1 MSRIRRT
8 SAALVVAGSMLVG
21 TAACT
26 APPGDTTS
34 NAASIQQILALLA
47 ILHCELS
54 GQFWVQACTPL
65 TIGPA

>member
-1 MSRIRRT
+1 
-8 SAALVVAGSMLVG
+8 MLVG

-34 NAASIQQILALLA
+34 NAASIQQMLALLA